1 MSLILGIES
10 SCDDTATAVVEN
22 GVRIL
27 ATWTSTQAVHEKYGG
42 IVPEL
47 ASRDHLRQVLP
58 AVRVVLERA
67 DVSLDEID
75 AIAVTHG
82 PGLVGSLLVGV
93 SFAQG
98 ISLARGIRT
107 IAVNHLHAH
116 LLVHRVHAPD
126 LEWPV
131 LGLLVSGGHTEL
143 VRMDGPNSMRVLG
156 ATRDD
161 AAGEAFDKVGKL
173 VDLAFPAGPIIDRLA
188 RGGDPDAVS
197 FPRAMLKPS
206 GNLDFSF
213 SGLKT
218 AVAQHVRSRMSAGGR
233 PLAEDER
240 NDLLA
245 SFQEAVVDVLVKK
258 TVLAADRQGLSR
270 VVLAGGVAA
279 NTRLRTELEA
289 ELRTI
294 GARLITSPPE
304 LCTDNGTMVAVAAEQ
319 MIRAGTAEPVRNAE
333 PNLPVCRP

>member
-10 SCDDTATAVVEN
+10 SCDDTATAVVED
-22 GVRIL
+22 GVRIR
-27 ATWTSTQAVHEKYGG
+27 ATWTATQTIHERYGG

-58 AVRVVLERA
+58 AVRAVLEKA

-98 ISLARGIRT
+98 LSLARGIRT

-116 LLVHRVHAPD
+116 LLAHRSHEPE
-126 LEWPV
+126 LEWPL

-143 VRMDGPNSMRVLG
+143 VRMDGTGDMRILG

-173 VDLAFPAGPIIDRLA
+173 VELPFPAGPIIDQLA
-188 RGGDPDAVS
+188 GNGNPAAVR
-197 FPRAMLKPS
+197 FPRAMLKPK
-206 GNLDFSF
+206 GNFDFSF

-218 AVAQHVRSRMSAGGR
+218 AVAQHVQARNDDAGG
-233 PLAEDER
+233 PLGDDER
-240 NDLLA
+240 DDLLA

-258 TVLAADRQGLSR
+258 TVLAADREGLSR

-279 NTRLRTELEA
+279 NTRLRAELEA
-289 ELRTI
+289 ALDSI

-333 PNLPVCRP
+333 PNLLLCRP